1 MDENISAVQVAGD
14 KSRLVSKFWMRI
26 IKKTKKTC
34 SAQAIEIAVYHI
46 KRSRNIPLFNI
57 KMSSLEFDVFVLRL

>member
-1 MDENISAVQVAGD
+1 MDENISAVQVAGE
-14 KSRLVSKFWMRI
+14 KVSKFWMRI

-34 SAQAIEIAVYHI
+34 SAQAIEIAVCQI